1 MSLENRF
8 YQSMFYLRQFTF
20 VLLLIMSSITWTFA
34 QDLGYRSFKVVAE
47 FDDYEGRSIFK
58 VVAVDSLDLSLSR
71 GQTVTFDLS
80 DPSLASHPFNIS
92 DIRDGIHSGGSAVV
106 ATRSSDSFSLTLT
119 SETPNRLYF
128 FCDFHSGMGDA
139 EFFSIVGDTRD
150 LFQSDYNDKTQE
162 LYIPRIYVDSE
173 PPTMYSI
180 RLGLKPDQSTFQLL
194 SASKGYISQHAVAG
208 RRQAIY
214 DMESSEIRVPLLIAL
229 GQFFQAR
236 FEVDSDSIKLTDLR
250 ETEDSVKRTFST
262 PAKKSPRQ
270 SAVVST
276 KSGLGSY

>member
-1 MSLENRF
+1 MGLKKRV
-8 YQSMFYLRQFTF
+8 YRSMCYLRQFSF
-20 VLLLIMSSITWTFA
+20 GLLLIMSSITWTVA
-34 QDLGYRSFKVVAE
+34 QDLGSRSFKVVAE

-92 DIRDGIHSGGSAVV
+92 DIRDGTHSGGNAVM

-119 SETPNRLYF
+119 SETPSRLYF
-128 FCDFHSGMGDA
+128 FCDFHSGMGDVD
-139 EFFSIVGDTRD
+139 FFSIVGDTRD
-150 LFQSDYNDKTQE
+150 LFQSDYNEKNQE

-180 RLGLKPDQSTFQLL
+180 RLGLQPDQSAFQLL

-208 RRQAIY
+208 RRQATY

-229 GQFFQAR
+229 GQIFQAK
-236 FEVDSDSIKLTDLR
+236 FGVDSDSIKLTDLR
-250 ETEDSVKRTFST
+250 ETEDNVKRVSPT
-262 PAKKSPRQ
+262 PAKKSPSQ
-270 SAVVST
+270 SAIVPS
-276 KSGLGSY
+276 KSGHGSY